1 MKSSTKDKIRGNV
14 DQAKGSVQEKAG
26 RASRDPEMQDRGT
39 ANKVGGKIQ
48 KKVGDVKKV
57 FGK

>member
-1 MKSSTKDKIRGNV
+1 VK
-14 DQAKGSVQEKAG
+14 EKAG
-26 RASRDPEMQDRGT
+26 QAMGNENMRDRGT
-39 ANKVGGKIQ
+39 VEQLGGTIQ